1 MTGTIPNWRN
11 SVPFL
16 IAALL
21 LALAILIAIL
31 LFVLQRQRRLVRP
44 PPAQTIYQIP
54 AATTEEMAEKDR
66 TIASLTQSL
75 EKAHQ
80 ENGEALERMTRQAG
94 IEITTRVEAA
104 RLRLLAEFHERKR
117 EDRKA
122 SNVRSRGAL
131 LAKVVEHIGPLVP
144 GFPYNLKEARH
155 VGEIFDYL
163 IFDGLEAGGD
173 MTVIFLEVKTTTTG
187 RVRRVTNPREKA
199 LRAAIKAG
207 RVEYRVWQPPTD
219 DQLSEKL
226 ERMLGEQERE
236 AIEGPLD
243 KAPGG
248 G

>member
-1 MTGTIPNWRN
+1 M
-11 SVPFL
+11 PFL
-16 IAALL
+16 IAMLL

-31 LFVLQRQRRLVRP
+31 LYVLQRQRRSAKP
-44 PPAQTIYQIP
+44 QTVYQIP
-54 AATTEEMAEKDR
+54 TATVEEMAEKDR

-80 ENGEALERMTRQAG
+80 ENAEALERMTRQAEH
-94 IEITTRVEAA
+94 EIIARVAA
-104 RLRLLAEFHERKR
+104 SRLKLEAEFHERKR

-163 IFDGLEAGGD
+163 IFDGLESGGEIS
-173 MTVIFLEVKTTTTG
+173 VVFLEVKTSSTG
-187 RVRRVTNPREKA
+187 RTRRVTNPREKA
-199 LRAAIKAG
+199 LRDAVKKG
-207 RVEYRVWQPPTD
+207 RVRYEVWQPPSD

-226 ERMLGEQERE
+226 ERMLAEQERA
-236 AIEGPLD
+236 AIEPPLD
-243 KAPGG
+243 QD
-248 G
+248 